1 MDNLEVNPDQF
12 ASNGG
17 SFTQVGDEAG
27 SIGSGMVNG
36 IRLQGA
42 WYGTDKFGKVFS
54 SSFNPGVDQLGD
66 AINSFSAAFNNTGEG
81 LKNSAKLYVQ
91 ADEETAD
98 SIPDLSSSPPH
109 TAI

>member
-1 MDNLEVNPDQF
+1 MDNLEVDPDQF

-17 SFTQVGDEAG
+17 SFVQIGDEAH

-54 SSFNPGVDQLGD
+54 SSFNPGVDLLGD
-66 AINSFSAAFNNTGEG
+66 AIDSFGTAFSNTGEG

-91 ADEETAD
+91 NDEESAD
-98 SIPDLSSSPPH
+98 SIPDLSSPPPH